1 MAQWAIADSA
11 ARGAHRRWA
20 RPLPLDMPQAPKL
33 RADYVLSADRRR
45 CQSGLMNDASA
56 QRHLWI
62 GVDTGG
68 TFTDLVVFD
77 SHLAAFAYLKVPTSS
92 DDPSRAILDGV
103 AQLLADA
110 DSRGGE
116 VAFLSHG
123 TTLGTNALL
132 EGRLPRT
139 GMITTR
145 GFRDVLEIARQRRPH
160 LFNLRVPKPDPIA
173 PRDARIEVTE
183 RLSEVGAVVQALA
196 LAEVEAAITELKSQ
210 GCESVAICLLH
221 AYANPH
227 HEQQVRAMIE
237 AQWPQAYVCTS
248 HEVLCE
254 MREFER
260 FATTVVNA
268 SLLPVMDS
276 YLDHLER
283 GLRER
288 DVAVEPRIM
297 QSNGGAVAPLSVRQ
311 LPVNTF
317 FSGPAAGVIGAARLG
332 RRSNSP
338 NLITFDMGGTS
349 TDVCL
354 IQDGEPAM
362 HNERQIAGLPVRIRT
377 IDIHTVG
384 AGGGSIAWVD
394 AGGLLKVGPRSAGA
408 VPGPAAYDRGG
419 VEPTVTDANL
429 VLGRLAPND
438 LLGGRMH
445 CSIEHAAAA
454 VDRVAAPLGLDRLTA
469 AAGIVQIVNVN
480 MMGALRVVSVER
492 GQDPRDFALLAFGGA
507 GPLHAVEVAQQL
519 GIKRVII
526 PGHPGLLS
534 ALGLLEAD
542 ARTDLSLTRI
552 VEAKHESLPV
562 LAAGLRELAQRSV
575 AWLAQEGLH
584 DASAVVERVIDM
596 RYLGQSFEIGIVH
609 SAESL
614 HEADLAALVEQFHTQ
629 HERLNG
635 YASRE
640 HAVEVVTLRC
650 AVVVPRGLSAALAA
664 QAISTVNLSVHHP
677 QSMAQREVWFE
688 FSGLVDTPVYDRT
701 ALDAGA
707 HFEGPAIVAQMDA
720 TTLIPPGYEVHVNEF
735 LHLVIEATG
744 DV

>member
-1 MAQWAIADSA
+1 MSET
-11 ARGAHRRWA
+11 
-20 RPLPLDMPQAPKL
+20 
-33 RADYVLSADRRR
+33 
-45 CQSGLMNDASA
+45 SA

-77 SHLAAFAYLKVPTSS
+77 SDLSAFAYLKVPTSS

-103 AQLLADA
+103 AQLLGDA

-132 EGRLPRT
+132 EGRLPQT

-160 LFNLRVPKPDPIA
+160 LFNLRMPKSDPIA
-173 PRDARIEVTE
+173 PRNSRIEVTE

-196 LAEVEAAITELKSQ
+196 VVEVEEAITELKSQ

-221 AYANPH
+221 SYANPQ

-237 AQWPQAYVCTS
+237 AQWPQVYVCTS
-248 HEVLCE
+248 NEVLCE

-268 SLLPVMDS
+268 SLLPVMDR

-288 DVAVEPRIM
+288 EVAVEPRIM

-338 NLITFDMGGTS
+338 DLITFDMGGTS

-354 IQDGEPAM
+354 IDDGEPAM

-429 VLGRLAPND
+429 VLGRLAPSD

-454 VDRVAAPLGLDRLTA
+454 VDRVAAPLGLDRLSA

-507 GPLHAVEVAQQL
+507 GPLHGVEVAQQL

-552 VEAKHESLPV
+552 VEAKAESLPA
-562 LAAGLRELAQRSV
+562 LTEGLRELAQRSA
-575 AWLAQEGLH
+575 AWLVQEGLR
-584 DASAVVERVIDM
+584 DANAVVERVIDM
-596 RYLGQSFEIGIVH
+596 RYLGQSFEIGIAH
-609 SAESL
+609 STESL
-614 HEADLAALVEQFHTQ
+614 HGPDLAALVEHFHTQ
-629 HERLNG
+629 HEALNG

-640 HAVEVVTLRC
+640 HPVEVVTLRC

-664 QAISTVNLSVHHP
+664 RQTAAPHRSVHHP
-677 QSMAQREVWFE
+677 RAMAQREVWFE
-688 FSGLVDTPVYDRT
+688 STGLVDTPVYDRT
-701 ALDAGA
+701 ALAPGA
-707 HFEGPAIVAQMDA
+707 RFEGPAIVAQMDA
-720 TTLIPPGYEVHVNEF
+720 TSLIPPGYEVNEF
-735 LHLVIEATG
+735 AHLVVESSDG
-744 DV
+744 

>member
-1 MAQWAIADSA
+1 MSET
-11 ARGAHRRWA
+11 
-20 RPLPLDMPQAPKL
+20 
-33 RADYVLSADRRR
+33 
-45 CQSGLMNDASA
+45 SA

-77 SHLAAFAYLKVPTSS
+77 SDLSAFAYLKVPTSS

-103 AQLLADA
+103 AQLLGDA

-132 EGRLPRT
+132 EGRLPQT

-160 LFNLRVPKPDPIA
+160 LFNLRMPKSDPIA
-173 PRDARIEVTE
+173 PRNSRIEVTE

-196 LAEVEAAITELKSQ
+196 VVEVEEAITELKSQ

-221 AYANPH
+221 SYANPQ

-237 AQWPQAYVCTS
+237 AQWPQVYVCTS
-248 HEVLCE
+248 NEVLCE

-268 SLLPVMDS
+268 SLLPVMDR

-288 DVAVEPRIM
+288 EVAVEPRIM

-338 NLITFDMGGTS
+338 DLITFDMGGTS

-354 IQDGEPAM
+354 IDDGEPAM

-429 VLGRLAPND
+429 VLGRLAPSD

-454 VDRVAAPLGLDRLTA
+454 VDRVAAPLGLDRLSA

-507 GPLHAVEVAQQL
+507 GPLHGVEVAQQL

-552 VEAKHESLPV
+552 VEAKAESLPA
-562 LAAGLRELAQRSV
+562 LTEGLRELAQRSA
-575 AWLAQEGLH
+575 AWLVQEGLR
-584 DASAVVERVIDM
+584 DANAVVERVIDM
-596 RYLGQSFEIGIVH
+596 RYLGQSFEIGIAH
-609 SAESL
+609 STESL
-614 HEADLAALVEQFHTQ
+614 HGPDLAALVEHFHTQ
-629 HERLNG
+629 HEALNG

-640 HAVEVVTLRC
+640 HPVEVVTLRC

-664 QAISTVNLSVHHP
+664 RQTAAPHRSVHHP
-677 QSMAQREVWFE
+677 RAMAQREVWFE
-688 FSGLVDTPVYDRT
+688 STGLVDTPVYDRT
-701 ALDAGA
+701 ALAPGA
-707 HFEGPAIVAQMDA
+707 RFEGPAIVAQMDA
-720 TTLIPPGYEVHVNEF
+720 TSLIPPGYEVYVNEF
-735 LHLVIEATG
+735 AHLVVESSDG
-744 DV
+744 

>member
-1 MAQWAIADSA
+1 M
-11 ARGAHRRWA
+11 
-20 RPLPLDMPQAPKL
+20 
-33 RADYVLSADRRR
+33 
-45 CQSGLMNDASA
+45 SGSDVE
-56 QRHLWI
+56 RHLWI

-77 SHLAAFAYLKVPTSS
+77 SRAAAFSYLKVPTSS

-103 AQLLADA
+103 VQLLSDA
-110 DSRGGE
+110 ECDGGA
-116 VAFLSHG
+116 VSFLSHG

-160 LFNLRVPKPDPIA
+160 LFNMRVPKPHPIA
-173 PRDARIEVTE
+173 ARSARLEVTE
-183 RLSEVGAVVQALA
+183 RLSEVGAVEQPLVM
-196 LAEVEAAITELKSQ
+196 AEVTAAISELKNQ
-210 GCESVAICLLH
+210 GCEAVAICLLH
-221 AYANPH
+221 AYANPA
-227 HEQQVRAMIE
+227 HERQIQA
-237 AQWPQAYVCTS
+237 AFATQWPQVYVCTS
-248 HEVLCE
+248 GEVLCE

-268 SLLPVMDS
+268 SLLPIMDS
-276 YLDHLER
+276 YLEHLEC

-288 DVAVEPRIM
+288 GVAVEPRIM
-297 QSNGGAVAPLSVRQ
+297 QSNGGAVAPLSVRL

-317 FSGPAAGVIGAARLG
+317 FSGPAAGVIGATRLG
-332 RRSNSP
+332 QRSAAP

-354 IQDGEPAM
+354 IQDGAPAM
-362 HNERQIAGLPVRIRT
+362 QNERQIAGLPVRIRT

-408 VPGPAAYDRGG
+408 MPGPAAYDRGG

-429 VLGRLAPND
+429 VLGRLAPGD

-445 CSIEHAAAA
+445 CSIDHAAAA
-454 VDRVAAPLGLDRLTA
+454 IDRVAVPLGLDRIAA

-480 MMGALRVVSVER
+480 MTGALRAVSVER

-507 GPLHAVEVAQQL
+507 GPLHAAEVARQL
-519 GIKRVII
+519 GMKRVIV
-526 PGHPGLLS
+526 PGHPGMLS
-534 ALGLLEAD
+534 AFGLLEAD

-552 VEAKHESLPV
+552 VEARAEVLPA
-562 LAAGLRELAQRSV
+562 LNAGLRELAQRSA
-575 AWLAQEGLH
+575 AWLEQEGLTNVQ
-584 DASAVVERVIDM
+584 ARVERVIDM
-596 RYLGQSFEIGIVH
+596 RYLGQSFEIGIVQPQ
-609 SAESL
+609 ESL
-614 HEADLAALVEQFHTQ
+614 DSGGLAALVDQFHCQ

-640 HAVEVVTLRC
+640 HPVEVVTLRC
-650 AVVVPRGLSAALAA
+650 AVVVPRGLIDRLPEPA
-664 QAISTVNLSVHHP
+664 STGAPVRVCEP
-677 QSMAQREVWFE
+677 RPVAQREVWFE
-688 FSGLVDTPVYDRT
+688 STGLVATPVYDR
-701 ALDAGA
+701 AVLELGA
-707 HFEGPAIVAQMDA
+707 RFSGPAVVVQMDA
-720 TTLIPPGYEVHVNEF
+720 TALVPPEHEVHVNE
-735 LHLVIEATG
+735 LSHLVIEAPG
-744 DV
+744 GA